1 MHSCFILENLI
12 SYRYLESYSDI
23 SESQLNEN
31 GD

>member
-12 SYRYLESYSDI
+12 SYRYLERYSDI
-23 SESQLNEN
+23 SECQLNEN